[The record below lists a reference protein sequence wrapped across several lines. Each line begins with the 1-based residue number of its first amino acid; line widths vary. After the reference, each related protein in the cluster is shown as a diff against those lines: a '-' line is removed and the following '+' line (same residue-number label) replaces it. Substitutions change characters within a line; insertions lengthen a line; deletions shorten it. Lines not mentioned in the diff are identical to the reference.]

1 MFYLIN
7 LTEYSEFDDDI
18 MFQVET
24 GTTKDWKFL
33 ML

>member
-7 LTEYSEFDDDI
+7 LIEYSEFDDNI

-24 GTTKDWKFL
+24 GTTQDWKFL